1 MMVINTTAEIY
12 DWCCANGGALVADL
26 DEQAAE
32 HALRCMVSVVWRHGR
47 GQGLQ
52 LGDDWG
58 IVFEMYTAEELR
70 KIVAAAA
77 ESAAADRRRRRRRG
91 Y

>member
-1 MMVINTTAEIY
+1 MIFNTTAEIY
-12 DWCCANGGALVADL
+12 DWCCDNGAAAVAGL
-26 DEQAAE
+26 DPEAAE
-32 HALRCMVSVVWRHGR
+32 HALRCMVSVIWRHGR

-58 IVFEMYTAEELR
+58 IVVEMYSGEELA
-70 KIVAAAA
+70 KIVQAAA
-77 ESAAADRRRRRRRG
+77 ESSAADRRRRRRRG